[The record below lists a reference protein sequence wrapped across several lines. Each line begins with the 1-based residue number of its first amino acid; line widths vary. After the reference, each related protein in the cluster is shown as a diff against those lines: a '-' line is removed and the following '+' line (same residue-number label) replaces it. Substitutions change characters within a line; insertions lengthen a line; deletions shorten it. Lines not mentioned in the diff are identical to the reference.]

1 MVNNF
6 YDLLAKV
13 ETKYES
19 DITEKINEINEL
31 NNRITKLNKSI
42 KEKDVFIT
50 ELMDRCIK
58 NTEERLKSFQKEIDK
73 TKIDTPNIYIGE
85 ESISV
90 VCPTCGHEL
99 ISNLKQSNCT
109 ILICPKC
116 GKVTV
121 LKINI

>member
-1 MVNNF
+1 MKNNF

-42 KEKDVFIT
+42 KEKDAFIT

-73 TKIDTPNIYIGE
+73 TKIDTPDIYIGE

-90 VCPTCGHEL
+90 VCPACGHEL

-109 ILICPKC
+109 IIICPKC
-116 GKVTV
+116 RKVTV

>member
-1 MVNNF
+1 MEINF

-13 ETKYES
+13 ATEYAS
-19 DITEKINEINEL
+19 DINEKINEINEL

-42 KEKDVFIT
+42 NEKNEIIT

-58 NTEERLKSFQKEIDK
+58 NTEEKLKYFQKEVDK
-73 TKIDTPNIYIGE
+73 TKTDTPDIYIGE

-90 VCPTCGHEL
+90 VCPACEHEL
-99 ISNLKQSNCT
+99 ISNLKQSNCV

-116 GKVTV
+116 RQVTV
-121 LKINI
+121 LKK